1 MAPTDS
7 PVTPEPKPAV
17 VWADRPIMVE
27 VVCPNCATGT
37 VLGGPCAFCQGFAL
51 VLTLSPSSLAAR
63 YIELGRAGAKM
74 LAKRAAWE
82 ELGGPGSC
90 PQQDE
95 YGIAME
101 AMESAFTAVRTHP
114 DFRPDQ
120 KEGTH
125 DA

>member
-51 VLTLSPSSLAAR
+51 VLPLSPSSLAAR
-63 YIELGRAGAKM
+63 YIELGRAM
-74 LAKRAAWE
+74 VRHPRCESILDLIAW
-82 ELGGPGSC
+82 
-90 PQQDE
+90 
-95 YGIAME
+95 IE
-101 AMESAFTAVRTHP
+101 AEVYPVIERVQAHA